1 MVPEVLGSRISSTVA
16 QWLDLRHLGPHRRV
30 HRHSN
35 PWGKARPQDVAGDGS
50 MDDSMMSIKCIYD
63 IVTYI
68 YIVYSYLYN
77 WRWIHDDRPS
87 NERFKV
93 NYIEFAHANYIYI
106 ADMHML
112 WLPSV
117 RWKGVIPFPVFH
129 ERIMPFPWQENMQQI
144 DRFGLHSVLGHP
156 CRLLKRDW
164 KLWVNI
170 VSLVHNYLEKKCLIW
185 SLQ

>member
-93 NYIEFAHANYIYI
+93 NYIEFAHANYIYCRYAYVVTPKCQVERGDSI
-106 ADMHML
+106 SCLSWKDYAFSLARKYAADRPL
-112 WLPSV
+112 WLAFCAGAPL
-117 RWKGVIPFPVFH
+117 PFAQT
-129 ERIMPFPWQENMQQI
+129 W
-144 DRFGLHSVLGHP
+144 
-156 CRLLKRDW
+156 LKT
-164 KLWVNI
+164 
-170 VSLVHNYLEKKCLIW
+170 VS
-185 SLQ
+185 

>member
-16 QWLDLRHLGPHRRV
+16 QWLDLRHLGLHRRV

-93 NYIEFAHANYIYI
+93 NYIEFAHANYIYCLYAYVVTPKCQVERGDSI
-106 ADMHML
+106 SCLSWKDYAFSLARKYAADRPL
-112 WLPSV
+112 WLAFCAGAPL
-117 RWKGVIPFPVFH
+117 PFAQT
-129 ERIMPFPWQENMQQI
+129 W
-144 DRFGLHSVLGHP
+144 
-156 CRLLKRDW
+156 LKT
-164 KLWVNI
+164 
-170 VSLVHNYLEKKCLIW
+170 VS
-185 SLQ
+185 